1 MFRTYLNWSKAEI
14 RIFLF
19 TNWKMERKS
28 VCRIKTLEQK
38 TNCLKRLKP
47 KVGGAD
53 NLYRGHFI
61 LNYIYNSEKALPGQ
75 MPASSGSLGRPSLGI
90 IKAGSVSG
98 NFPSLSNVYTSEKC
112 RLGPL
117 TLKF

>member
-75 MPASSGSLGRPSLGI
+75 MPWLPRKTLSGDHQGRQRVGKLSQ
-90 IKAGSVSG
+90 SV
-98 NFPSLSNVYTSEKC
+98 
-112 RLGPL
+112 
-117 TLKF
+117 

>member
-38 TNCLKRLKP
+38 TNCLKHPKP

-61 LNYIYNSEKALPGQ
+61 LNYIYNSETALPGHF
-75 MPASSGSLGRPSLGI
+75 PWLPLKTLSGDHQGRQRVGKLSQ
-90 IKAGSVSG
+90 SV
-98 NFPSLSNVYTSEKC
+98 
-112 RLGPL
+112 
-117 TLKF
+117 